1 MSNALIDGNAHILLN
16 NMSVKKE
23 RRNFDKVLK
32 PITPFDDYTYMP
44 TYLDVHGLG
53 NVTREQI
60 KQAQNAPKDEFGV
73 THKNMLY
80 NIEENKFYCI
90 FGRT

>member
-1 MSNALIDGNAHILLN
+1 
-16 NMSVKKE
+16 
-23 RRNFDKVLK
+23 
-32 PITPFDDYTYMP
+32 MP

-53 NVTREQI
+53 NVTEDQI

-80 NIEENKFYCI
+80 NIEEIDSIAFWTHLTKMLCKNIIKNLV
-90 FGRT
+90 